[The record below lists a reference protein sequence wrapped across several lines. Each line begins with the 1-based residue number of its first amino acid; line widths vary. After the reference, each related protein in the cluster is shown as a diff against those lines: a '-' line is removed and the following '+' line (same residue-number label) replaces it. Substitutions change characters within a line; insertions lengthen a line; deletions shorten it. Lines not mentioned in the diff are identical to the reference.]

1 MIGQKSTGVLL
12 IGHGTR
18 NESGTAEFFRLRDE
32 LAAQMPS
39 TPVQAALLEFQ
50 EPTIDAGWSMLVE
63 QGVEHIHVAPLL
75 LFAAGHAKQDI
86 PSAIKESQKQT
97 PEITYDQCRPLSR
110 HSGILKLVMSRVESC
125 VAQLDTARERTALV
139 MVGRGSYDPCARSD
153 MLILSHLIEHRSHF
167 GCVRTAFYA
176 MSEPKLPDVLE
187 EIANQDLFDAVVI
200 QPHLLFEGRLYQ
212 AIAKQVENA
221 SEKHPNL
228 KWKISNYLGPHHQVA
243 RAIQT
248 RISQVS
254 KAQI

>member
-50 EPTIDAGWSMLVE
+50 EPSIDAGWSMLVE
-63 QGVEHIHVAPLL
+63 QGVEHVHVAPLL

-110 HSGILKLVMSRVESC
+110 HSGILELVMSRVESC

-176 MSEPKLPDVLE
+176 MSEPKLPDILE

-254 KAQI
+254 KA